1 MSSSPGM
8 AVSLFAF
15 LALLGCFVLKN
26 TREKTARFTLSNKKL
41 LTVIFLMFWSIL
53 SLSEISEFLYFNF

>member
-1 MSSSPGM
+1 M
-8 AVSLFAF
+8 SLFAL